1 MKTIAIVV
9 FDEAQ
14 ILDVAGP
21 MEMFRGATISLRER
35 RPQAPAAYETHIV
48 ARKAGAVRTSCG
60 LTIVAT
66 DGFAK
71 APRAVDTLIV
81 AGGVMDEALKDEAL
95 LRYVREAA
103 AEAGGSFLTLPE
115 CRQKTAGGSARVSRH
130 SCEAV
135 VYGPADP
142 KAFTAPEPQPLAL
155 EVDPQ
160 AAVAPGAPWY
170 GSALQAWRIELDF
183 WPAPGSARS
192 APRDLEGIREID
204 FPEVGQRRL
213 ADLSARCDEGCSVES
228 VRRGLRAGAAWLGGT
243 TLVAARCIQ
252 TDAAVQCQ
260 GSVSAPELEEGR
272 LAGAR

>member
-1 MKTIAIVV
+1 MMRCNWVAGVV
-9 FDEAQ
+9 WGAVGVCGCSASGVHYAGSRQAGVVSAAQ
-14 ILDVAGP
+14 IDSA
-21 MEMFRGATISLRER
+21 ER
-35 RPQAPAAYETHIV
+35 AP
-48 ARKAGAVRTSCG
+48 SG
-60 LTIVAT
+60 LKRLGELSAECHPG
-66 DGFAK
+66 DPA
-71 APRAVDTLIV
+71 
-81 AGGVMDEALKDEAL
+81 EALDSARLSELSCSPSLLHAAL
-95 LRYVREAA
+95 REAA
-103 AEAGGSFLTLPE
+103 AEAGGSFVTLPE
-115 CRQKTAGGSARVSRH
+115 CRQKTAGGTARVSRH

-155 EVDPQ
+155 DPQ